1 MTTNN
6 SAQSGATGVQ
16 TNAAA
21 FGSPAASS
29 SAATTAEVK
38 KSECEVDLADPV
50 VHKSDCPIQAR
61 IIDEL
66 NVKKDI
72 TLRSGL
78 DRLSSDYS
86 RAEKS
91 RLICRTIDRATA
103 DIRIAVAVY
112 FFICVPAALLLS
124 DYWCRIDSDCC
135 RRIAA
140 IAILSCLVV
149 LFIPGCAYV
158 WKSFANMISLL
169 DESDKSVPQYRYA
182 RWMYMVMMIACLP
195 AFVSML
201 H

>member
-29 SAATTAEVK
+29 SAATTAEV
-38 KSECEVDLADPV
+38 DLADPV
-50 VHKSDCPIQAR
+50 VHKSDCPIQVR

-135 RRIAA
+135 RSIAA
-140 IAILSCLVV
+140 IAILSGLVV

-158 WKSFANMISLL
+158 LKSFANMISLL